1 MIAQNTAVTA
11 LFSIITAIP
20 SSIRRNEMVINL
32 EIIKFRDKSKN
43 QSCICEILTGGVRV
57 WNAHRP
63 DRKRYSMPVGGCCG
77 ILKNTK

>member
-43 QSCICEILTGGVRV
+43 QSCICEILTGGGSEFGTHTDQTGKGIRC
-57 WNAHRP
+57 P
-63 DRKRYSMPVGGCCG
+63 LGGVAAY
-77 ILKNTK
+77 